1 MAQKW
6 RASWFQTQDERSEMT
21 LRKSLMIAALGA
33 AVTVPMALALA
44 SDGFAQPGPGGQFGD
59 RGPGVMFEAFDL
71 NADGQVTR
79 EEVDQ
84 FRADRFAE
92 MDSDGNGTVSQDE
105 FVANAQAR
113 AAERAAERFAA
124 MDVDGDGVLTADAL
138 ASMPRGDMFAR
149 MDQNGDGV
157 ITEDEV
163 SSRRGGP
170 RR

>member
-6 RASWFQTQDERSEMT
+6 RASWFQTEDERSKMT
-21 LRKSLMIAALGA
+21 LRKPLMIVALGA
-33 AVTVPMALALA
+33 AVTVPAALALS
-44 SDGFAQPGPGGQFGD
+44 SDGIAQPGPGGAFGD
-59 RGPGVMFEAFDL
+59 RGPGAMFEAFDL

-92 MDSDGNGTVSQDE
+92 IDTNGDGTVSQEE
-105 FVANAQAR
+105 FVAHAQAR

-124 MDVDGDGVLTADAL
+124 LDADGDGVLGPDVL

>member
-1 MAQKW
+1 M
-6 RASWFQTQDERSEMT
+6 TMT

-33 AVTVPMALALA
+33 AVVVPMTVVMAGD
-44 SDGFAQPGPGGQFGD
+44 SVAQPRHGGQFGD
-59 RGPGVMFEAFDL
+59 RGPAAMFEAVDL
-71 NADGQVTR
+71 NGDGQVTR

-84 FRADRFAE
+84 FRTDQFAE
-92 MDSDGNGTVSQDE
+92 LDANGDGTVSQDE

-124 MDVDGDGVLTADAL
+124 LDADGDGTLNADVLAAG
-138 ASMPRGDMFAR
+138 PRGDMFAR

-157 ITEDEV
+157 ITEDELPQ
-163 SSRRGGP
+163 RRGG